1 MAVADFEWGAN
12 RGTRL
17 AEGSVRKKMEGRLQ
31 SENRLERR

>member
-1 MAVADFEWGAN
+1 MEVADFDWGAN

-17 AEGSVRKKMEGRLQ
+17 AEGSVRKRMEGRLR